1 MPLTPEGNPCCA
13 GAFGRATSSRFLIV
27 GPERPSKQKPPSG
40 SAALLFFRPAA
51 GAPRRL
57 RQRYA
62 SGLVERFAHDRGAVV
77 LLVEVFVV
85 MRAMFLYYR
94 AIIGSRAYRVS
105 VSRVYKR
112 AILSYVLLLPQ

>member
-57 RQRYA
+57 RQHYA
-62 SGLVERFAHDRGAVV
+62 SCLVERYAHDREAVV
-77 LLVEVFVV
+77 WLIVV
-85 MRAMFLYYR
+85 MVMIAAMCEKQSCACGSSLVLQWEFACAVFYYTR
-94 AIIGSRAYRVS
+94 GIT
-105 VSRVYKR
+105 
-112 AILSYVLLLPQ
+112 